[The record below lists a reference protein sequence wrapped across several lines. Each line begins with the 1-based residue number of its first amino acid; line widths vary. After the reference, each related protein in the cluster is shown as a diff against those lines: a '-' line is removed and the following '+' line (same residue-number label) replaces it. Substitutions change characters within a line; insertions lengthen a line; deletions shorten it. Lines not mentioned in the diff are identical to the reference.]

1 MCEVLH
7 WAFLYV
13 CMPVASHIWKTRH
26 VQISRNF
33 LYMLPVASVL
43 FWREVGY
50 VLLVLRMTSRLSIIG
65 DAGHIP
71 KVTHQWQQRGQS
83 LMSTIA
89 LLLAAVSF
97 PFRQIVAILH
107 AWSINTTAIYNV
119 VQKTPPYYFL
129 NKLSQKGTD
138 FNTFTHGI
146 LKKLTHTRLCIC
158 PSHLINVTALP
169 CEIHNSFIWSKF
181 YCFSRK
187 SGRLW
192 KQPMLQCTA
201 TWIWEKQ
208 HHKVW

>member
-1 MCEVLH
+1 
-7 WAFLYV
+7 
-13 CMPVASHIWKTRH
+13 MPVASNTHLKNTSCPNFTKFSVH
-26 VQISRNF
+26 VTCGLHSLLKRSGVCTSGFKDDVMFAHNRRGRA
-33 LYMLPVASVL
+33 YTPSDSPVAAPGTKSDVDDC
-43 FWREVGY
+43 
-50 VLLVLRMTSRLSIIG
+50 LVISCR
-65 DAGHIP
+65 
-71 KVTHQWQQRGQS
+71 V
-83 LMSTIA
+83 
-89 LLLAAVSF
+89 F

-138 FNTFTHGI
+138 FNIFAHGI

-181 YCFSRK
+181 SCFSRK
-187 SGRLW
+187 NGRLW
-192 KQPMLQCTA
+192 KQPVIMLQCIA